1 MHISNIICIFVIKN
15 YKDMNKEEQI
25 KLIIEKNPLLSA
37 REIGKKLNLN
47 RQTIIYYLHKLN
59 ILLILLYI

>member
-1 MHISNIICIFVIKN
+1 
-15 YKDMNKEEQI
+15 MNKEEQI
-25 KLIIEKNPLLSA
+25 KLIIEKNPLLSTKKI
-37 REIGKKLNLN
+37 RKKLNLN